1 MQHDPGD
8 RSPTD
13 VTTYEDA
20 DDQRLWDEASH
31 GSGAAFGLLFDRH
44 ARAVYNHC
52 FRLTG
57 SWANA
62 DDHVQTTFLLA
73 WRKRDAVQLRN
84 SSALPWLLAI
94 ATNVVRSEGRSI
106 RRRLRLVSRLGS
118 AEAATSTVADHA
130 DAVAARLDDEQRMA
144 EILPAIRSLP
154 RAEREAVA
162 LCLWSGVSYSD
173 AAAVLG
179 IAESSVRARVSRAR
193 SRLAEPPAPAFAPTS
208 RVEEY
213 R

>member
-1 MQHDPGD
+1 M
-8 RSPTD
+8 
-13 VTTYEDA
+13 TTFENA

-31 GSGAAFGLLFDRH
+31 GSAAAFGLLFDRH
-44 ARAVYNHC
+44 SRAVYNHC

-57 SWANA
+57 SWSSAE
-62 DDHVQTTFLLA
+62 DHVQATFLQA
-73 WRKRDAVQLRN
+73 WRKRDSVQLRN
-84 SSALPWLLAI
+84 ASALPWLLAV

-106 RRRLRLVSRLGS
+106 RRRLRLVTRVGHAES
-118 AEAATSTVADHA
+118 ATHAVADHA
-130 DAVAARLDDEQRMA
+130 DAVADRLDDERRMA
-144 EILPAIRSLP
+144 EVLPAIRSLP
-154 RAEREAVA
+154 RAEQEAVA
-162 LCLWSGVSYSD
+162 LCLWSGVSYAD

-193 SRLAEPPAPAFAPTS
+193 SRLAGRLAERPSPALSVAPAS

>member
-1 MQHDPGD
+1 M
-8 RSPTD
+8 
-13 VTTYEDA
+13 TTHEDA
-20 DDQRLWDEASH
+20 DDQKLWDEASH

-57 SWANA
+57 SWSSAE
-62 DDHVQTTFLLA
+62 DHVQATFLLA
-73 WRKRDAVQLRN
+73 WRKRDSIQLLN
-84 SSALPWLLAI
+84 ASARPWLLAI
-94 ATNVVRSEGRSI
+94 ATNVVRSEWRSI
-106 RRRLRLVSRLGS
+106 GRRLRLVTRLAS
-118 AEAATSTVADHA
+118 AEPTTATVADHA
-130 DAVAARLDDEQRMA
+130 DAVAGRLDDERRMA
-144 EILPAIRSLP
+144 EILPIIRALP
-154 RAEREAVA
+154 RGEREAVA

-193 SRLAEPPAPAFAPTS
+193 ARLAGRLAEPSAPAGSSSLTPTTLL
-208 RVEEY
+208 EEC